1 MVEISDL
8 GSQRGLCRAAKAR
21 DPESNLVYTLPNYN
35 TSIIIDGM
43 LIKVSICGNRETST
57 KEKTNIFYI
66 RTRSV

>member
-1 MVEISDL
+1 MEISDL

-21 DPESNLVYTLPNYN
+21 DPESNLVYTLPNY

-57 KEKTNIFYI
+57 KEKTQIFYV